1 MNRIF
6 RFSIAC
12 ICVFIMMSCGSKSK
26 ERNIAAITKLAE
38 IHVSELDA
46 PQLLQEYILSLD
58 NDTVGVCYTLVM
70 PKQTLM
76 RLMKRETY
84 PTQGG
89 LEKIQQSLVK
99 RYVYGIEYADSCIK
113 DGYKDKDWL
122 INNTV
127 NEPVNPIWEQ
137 IAHE

>member
-1 MNRIF
+1 ML
-6 RFSIAC
+6 
-12 ICVFIMMSCGSKSK
+12 SCGSDSK
-26 ERNIAAITKLAE
+26 ERNIAAITDLAE
-38 IHVSELDA
+38 RHVSELGV

-58 NDTVGVCYTLVM
+58 NDTDGVCYALVM
-70 PKQTLM
+70 PKQTLI
-76 RLMKRETY
+76 RLIKEETY
-84 PTQGG
+84 PTLGG

-99 RYVYGIEYADSCIK
+99 RYAMGKEYTDSCIQ
-113 DGYKDKDWL
+113 DSYSDKDWL